1 MTQAPRIAALT
12 LMAAAVAAGQSTP
25 ADAQIRCE
33 GRFQV
38 IQGSLHSTP
47 WCEDAYLTAVAR
59 EYGMRVDP
67 KAVRNDPGVK
77 AQVCRFVGRDGRVR
91 DICTGYL
98 NEGRRGWP
106 P

>member
-1 MTQAPRIAALT
+1 MTQAPRIAAT
-12 LMAAAVAAGQSTP
+12 LLIVAAALGGHPAP
-25 ADAQIRCE
+25 ADAEIRCQ

-47 WCEDAYLTAVAR
+47 WCEDNYLAEVAR

-67 KAVRNDPGVK
+67 KAVRNNPGVK
-77 AQVCRFVGRDGRVR
+77 GQVCRFAGRDGRVR
-91 DICTGYL
+91 DICAGYL

-106 P
+106 G